1 MRRAYLDT
9 EFTTLNQYRYKLI
22 SLALVV
28 PQGPELYVELT
39 DAWTE
44 SDCSDFVLEIV
55 LPQLDL
61 DLYGRTTEQARAEL
75 LSFLRALGPVEIIC
89 DAHDWDWP
97 LLAWLAGPPGLP
109 KTVIQGTIMARIET
123 TYSAAA
129 PPHRALDDARLL
141 AELLEKPKG
150 N

>member
-9 EFTTLNQYRYKLI
+9 EFTTLNQYSYKLI

-61 DLYGRTTEQARAEL
+61 DLYGRTGVSPELKKAEKHRSL
-75 LSFLRALGPVEIIC
+75 NGKVF
-89 DAHDWDWP
+89 
-97 LLAWLAGPPGLP
+97 
-109 KTVIQGTIMARIET
+109 
-123 TYSAAA
+123 SAK
-129 PPHRALDDARLL
+129 D
-141 AELLEKPKG
+141 KG
-150 N
+150 R

>member
-9 EFTTLNQYRYKLI
+9 EFTILNQYSYKLI

-55 LPQLDL
+55 LPQLIWTFTGAQRSRPESS
-61 DLYGRTTEQARAEL
+61 Y
-75 LSFLRALGPVEIIC
+75 
-89 DAHDWDWP
+89 
-97 LLAWLAGPPGLP
+97 
-109 KTVIQGTIMARIET
+109 
-123 TYSAAA
+123 
-129 PPHRALDDARLL
+129 
-141 AELLEKPKG
+141 
-150 N
+150 